1 MNSGQISRDI
11 PQRIDAE
18 ADVVVIGAGACGLVA
33 ALRAKAAG
41 AEAIVLERDGS
52 PSGSTSMSSGFV
64 PAPATRFQR
73 AIGIEDDTS
82 QRFEADILSKS
93 KGKSIASLAKLA
105 TNSIGPALEWLADAH
120 GLEWIVLDD
129 FLYPGHSH
137 HRMHAV
143 PEKTGAALEAR
154 LLAAV
159 EAADIPVVTD
169 ALVTT
174 LYRDAEDRITAV
186 GIIRPDGATEVL
198 GCKAL
203 VLACNGFGGNAALVR
218 EHIPQ
223 IADGLYY
230 GHQGNTGDALTWGQA
245 LGARIEQVSGYQGHG
260 SLAHPHGILI
270 SWALMME
277 GGIQVNSEGLRFSN
291 EHGGYSEQAVNV
303 LAQPGGIAWNIHD
316 ARLHDFAQGFPD
328 YREAMAAG
336 AIRQASDVAELA
348 RLTGLPEAGLTR
360 TLSDVTLYQSGK
372 TTDPFGRDFTGK
384 GALAAPFHA
393 VKVTGALFHTQG
405 GLMIDDQARVVRE
418 DDTPFANLFAG
429 GGAACGV
436 SGPDVSGY
444 LSGNGLLTA
453 IGFGF
458 VAGGS
463 AGSLAISGSTEN
475 KRN

>member
-1 MNSGQISRDI
+1 MSGSQISRNI
-11 PQRIDAE
+11 PDHIDAE

-41 AEAIVLERDGS
+41 AEVIVLERDAS

-73 AIGIEDDTS
+73 SIGTEDDTPE
-82 QRFEADILSKS
+82 RFEADIMAKS
-93 KGKSIASLAKLA
+93 KGKSAPSLARLA
-105 TNSIGPALEWLADAH
+105 AQTIGPALEWLADAH
-120 GLEWIVLDD
+120 GLEWTVLDD
-129 FLYPGHSH
+129 FLYPGHSR

-154 LLAAV
+154 LLVAV
-159 EAADIPVVTD
+159 EAAGIPVVNE
-169 ALVTT
+169 ARVTT
-174 LYRDAEDRITAV
+174 LHSEGDDRIAAV
-186 GIIRPDGATEVL
+186 GITRPDGATEVL

-203 VLACNGFGGNAALVR
+203 VLACNGFGGNPALVR
-218 EHIPQ
+218 QHIPE

-230 GHQGNTGDALTWGQA
+230 GHQGNTGDALIWGEA
-245 LGARIEQVSGYQGHG
+245 LGAQLEHVSGYQGHG

-277 GGIQVNSEGLRFSN
+277 GGIQVNSEGARFSN

-303 LAQPGGIAWNIHD
+303 LAQPGGIAWNVYD
-316 ARLHDFAQGFPD
+316 ARVHAFAQGFPD
-328 YREAMAAG
+328 YQEAMAAG
-336 AIRQASDVAELA
+336 AIREAAGVTELA
-348 RLTGLPEAGLTR
+348 SITGLPGVALEA
-360 TLSDVTLYQSGK
+360 TLSQVATYQSGEAA
-372 TTDPFGRDFTGK
+372 DPFGREFTGK
-384 GALAAPFHA
+384 PALAAPFFA

-418 DDTPFANLFAG
+418 DGSAFANLFAG

-453 IGFGF
+453 IGLGF
-458 VAGGS
+458 VAGDA
-463 AGSLAISGSTEN
+463 AGTLAVPGASG
-475 KRN
+475 

>member
-1 MNSGQISRDI
+1 MNDGRISHSLPDH
-11 PQRIDAE
+11 IDAE

-33 ALRAKAAG
+33 ALRARAAG
-41 AEAIVLERDGS
+41 AEVMVLERDGS

-73 AIGIEDDTS
+73 AIGVEDDTPE
-82 QRFEADILSKS
+82 RFEADIMSKS
-93 KGKSIASLAKLA
+93 KGESVASLTRLA
-105 TNSIGPALEWLADAH
+105 TEVIGPALEWLADMH

-129 FLYPGHSH
+129 FLYPGHSR

-159 EAADIPVVTD
+159 EAAEIPVVTE
-169 ALVTT
+169 AHVTT
-174 LYRDAEDRITAV
+174 LFAEDGDRITAV
-186 GIIRPDGATEVL
+186 EITRPDGATEVL

-218 EHIPQ
+218 ERIPE

-230 GHQGNTGDALTWGQA
+230 GHQGNTGDALVWGES
-245 LGARIEQVSGYQGHG
+245 LGARVDHLSGYQGHG

-277 GGIQVNSEGLRFSN
+277 GGIQVNVDGVRFSN

-303 LAQPGGIAWNIHD
+303 LAQPGGIAWNIYD
-316 ARLHDFAQGFPD
+316 ARLHTFAQGFPD
-328 YREAMAAG
+328 YQEAMAAG
-336 AIRQASDVAELA
+336 AIREAADVGELA
-348 RLTGLPEAGLTR
+348 RVTGLPETA
-360 TLSDVTLYQSGK
+360 LSVTLAEVARFQSGK
-372 TTDPFGRDFTGK
+372 ADDPFGRDFTGK
-384 GALAAPFHA
+384 PALLAPFHA

-405 GLMIDDQARVVRE
+405 GLKIDDQARVVR
-418 DDTPFANLFAG
+418 DDGTPFANLFAG

-458 VAGGS
+458 VAGHA
-463 AGSLAISGSTEN
+463 AGTSVVSG
-475 KRN
+475 